1 MKQWQIITDEAM
13 ANLLAG
19 LQFDIGEEKFGKL
32 NNRQNFPI
40 QFFPRM
46 VCILPRGD
54 SSISNLI
61 LPYMAVGYFS
71 RVSMDP
77 NHLLYKAEKP
87 SVRLSVC
94 LRHGIIS
101 VVSAWIDLGL
111 GLCIAE
117 SFET

>member
-1 MKQWQIITDEAM
+1 MSVKSVIGAALVLCRTWQIITDEAM

-40 QFFPRM
+40 QFFPRV
-46 VCILPRGD
+46 VCILLRGD

-77 NHLLYKAEKP
+77 NHVFILPKVHIFLVFLTKFCE
-87 SVRLSVC
+87 
-94 LRHGIIS
+94 
-101 VVSAWIDLGL
+101 LGNL
-111 GLCIAE
+111 
-117 SFET
+117 

>member
-1 MKQWQIITDEAM
+1 METHFVTSYRAM
-13 ANLLAG
+13 PID
-19 LQFDIGEEKFGKL
+19 DIDDKSYKMEVK
-32 NNRQNFPI
+32 
-40 QFFPRM
+40 
-46 VCILPRGD
+46 
-54 SSISNLI
+54 SSRN
-61 LPYMAVGYFS
+61 
-71 RVSMDP
+71 
-77 NHLLYKAEKP
+77 LLYKAEKP